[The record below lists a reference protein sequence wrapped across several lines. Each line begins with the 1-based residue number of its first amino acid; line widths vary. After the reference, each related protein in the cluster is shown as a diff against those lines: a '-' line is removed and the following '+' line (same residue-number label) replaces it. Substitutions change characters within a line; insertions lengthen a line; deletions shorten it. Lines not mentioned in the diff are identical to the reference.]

1 MGGLPTTRTD
11 EPRLVQ
17 HAVLL
22 SLLLGLL
29 LFLSPPAWS
38 NTNDQQIIPFEM
50 DSQDRLMA
58 EISFENGST
67 ATALID
73 TAATLPMIG
82 GATAR
87 SANVG
92 VIEGQEQFVEILG
105 LGGKETFPLIDLPS
119 LRTGSIALSQV
130 PAALDSKIA
139 VSGVRNVLPISAL
152 TGNVVDFDF
161 DQGHV
166 TAYDRRPAGR
176 MREVLCKRP
185 LIVRNGLYFVQVTI
199 NGRRGLALIDT

>member
-29 LFLSPPAWS
+29 LFLAPPAWS

-105 LGGKETFPLIDLPS
+105 LEFFFILC
-119 LRTGSIALSQV
+119 
-130 PAALDSKIA
+130 
-139 VSGVRNVLPISAL
+139 
-152 TGNVVDFDF
+152 
-161 DQGHV
+161 
-166 TAYDRRPAGR
+166 AY
-176 MREVLCKRP
+176 
-185 LIVRNGLYFVQVTI
+185 NF
-199 NGRRGLALIDT
+199 